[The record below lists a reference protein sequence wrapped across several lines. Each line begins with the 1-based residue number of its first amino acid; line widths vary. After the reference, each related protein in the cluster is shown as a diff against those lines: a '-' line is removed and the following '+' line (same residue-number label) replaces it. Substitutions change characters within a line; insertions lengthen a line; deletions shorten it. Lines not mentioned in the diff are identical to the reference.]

1 MCLPARYD
9 TLFLSSTLAGLVA
22 TILVL
27 FPGYCSGSF
36 TYTTLNSENANA
48 PHNLHRD
55 SNHVGY
61 LYLVTRWLFTL
72 FLMRSSCTRAQRA
85 GYFIVGATVGG
96 CCAPACAAL
105 VLHVTVTG
113 LYTVDTTVP
122 SPAVELPASR
132 VEPLW
137 CLCAVHRL
145 SATSLVT
152 SRVWAVCVRAG
163 CAVRGRDAVC
173 ATSHRLLSIPHTVAA
188 PHGSFSHRASPPP
201 REWRA
206 RRGSRHPR
214 APPPSS
220 TLSSTPTFLS
230 SPTPRSSRSSSPTS
244 IRWGE
249 LPARAPRGR
258 VGERAGGVNV
268 VVEVGEAAVAVL

>member
-1 MCLPARYD
+1 MFRFIYVHDTELRERERTTQFAPGQQPRWISIPRDALALHTVSDEIFMHQSTARR
-9 TLFLSSTLAGLVA
+9 
-22 TILVL
+22 I
-27 FPGYCSGSF
+27 
-36 TYTTLNSENANA
+36 
-48 PHNLHRD
+48 LHRRG
-55 SNHVGY
+55 NGEV
-61 LYLVTRWLFTL
+61 
-72 FLMRSSCTRAQRA
+72 
-85 GYFIVGATVGG
+85 
-96 CCAPACAAL
+96 AL
-105 VLHVTVTG
+105 VLHMTVTG

-137 CLCAVHRL
+137 CVCAVHRL

-230 SPTPRSSRSSSPTS
+230 SPTPRSSRSSSTTS

-249 LPARAPRGR
+249 LPARAPRSR
-258 VGERAGGVNV
+258 VEERAGGVNV
-268 VVEVGEAAVAVL
+268 LVEVGEAVVAVL